1 MVSRAIY
8 ITFYILYL
16 LTLAISL
23 WFVLYYAKVPF
34 WIWSFFGVAILI
46 LIICVLFKEF
56 LLTRTVTCCGK
67 DVTTGSGHSAMEIF
81 YIIAVL
87 MVFIL
92 FIVGLVFVIIYST
105 IPWFVW
111 VILFFAILLS
121 IITTMILAFAPD
133 AYIIALVLWV
143 IAFVMFIAGLILLI
157 IYSNSPWWVWLIIGI
172 TILFFI
178 LAAIFE
184 VMGERNEIIVEDIDG
199 CEPVVVC
206 PRRVVT
212 SCPKAVVSPCSKPAI
227 KTCGK
232 TTIRVPKRI
241 LKTQVIE
248 TVPPVVVR
256 TTRPVTRTIVVPP
269 ENLLALPSAAIPE
282 QTVD

>member
-23 WFVLYYAKVPF
+23 WFVLFYAGVPY
-34 WIWSFFGVAILI
+34 WVWSFFGVAILI
-46 LIICVLFKEF
+46 LVICVLIKEF
-56 LLTRTVTCCGK
+56 LLTRMVTCCGK
-67 DVTTGSGHSAMEIF
+67 DVTTGNSAMEIF
-81 YIIAVL
+81 YIIAEL

-111 VILFFAILLS
+111 VILFVAIVMS
-121 IITTMILAFAPD
+121 IITTMILAFAPE
-133 AYIIALVLWV
+133 AYLIALILWIV
-143 IAFVMFIAGLILLI
+143 AFIMFIAGLILLI
-157 IYSNSPWWVWLIIGI
+157 IYSNSPWWVWLIVGI

-184 VMGERNEIIVEDIDG
+184 AVAEQNAVIVEDIGG

-206 PRRVVT
+206 PRKVIT
-212 SCPKAVVSPCSKPAI
+212 SCPKTVVVSPCSKPVAQ
-227 KTCGK
+227 TCGK
-232 TTIRVPKRI
+232 TVVRVPKRI
-241 LKTQVIE
+241 LRTQVVE
-248 TVPPVVVR
+248 PVVVR
-256 TTRPVTRTIVVPP
+256 TTQPVVKTVVVP
-269 ENLLALPSAAIPE
+269 EEHLALALPSSSIPE